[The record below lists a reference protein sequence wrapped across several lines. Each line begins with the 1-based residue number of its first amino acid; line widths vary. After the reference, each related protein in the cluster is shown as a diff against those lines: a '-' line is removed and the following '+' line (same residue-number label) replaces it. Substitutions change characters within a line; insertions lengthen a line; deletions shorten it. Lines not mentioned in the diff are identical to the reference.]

1 MLGHGSRPTQ
11 SETAAATVN
20 WTWVNF
26 IVPYKEEKKGG
37 GRPHVPHTHTLSQS
51 LSCF

>member
-37 GRPHVPHTHTLSQS
+37 GGVVLMSLTHTH
-51 LSCF
+51 